1 MKNSTKIIISVICVI
16 AVSVICVI
24 AVLVI
29 IGVIGIVSIFSIALK
44 DDGVYTIGN
53 DTVTSIN
60 GVLDNKKV
68 VSGSTSTENGVKVI
82 QKTYQTDG
90 NVKEELLKYANY
102 LIENEEFLVVTD
114 ENGNLEMAK
123 ESSDNSEIIYI
134 TIEYGTS
141 NEYTV
146 TIKKGQGTLTKY

>member
-1 MKNSTKIIISVICVI
+1 MKNSTKVII
-16 AVSVICVI
+16 AVVSII
-24 AVLVI
+24 AVLMI
-29 IGVIGIVSIFSIALK
+29 IGIIGIVSLFSISLK
-44 DDGVYTIGN
+44 DDGTYTMGN

-60 GVLDNKKV
+60 GVLDDKKV
-68 VSGSTSTENGVKVI
+68 ISGSTSTENGVKII

-90 NVKEELLKYANY
+90 TVKEELLKYANY
-102 LIENEEFLVVTD
+102 LIENEDFLVVTD

-123 ESSDNSEIIYI
+123 ESSDNGEIIYI